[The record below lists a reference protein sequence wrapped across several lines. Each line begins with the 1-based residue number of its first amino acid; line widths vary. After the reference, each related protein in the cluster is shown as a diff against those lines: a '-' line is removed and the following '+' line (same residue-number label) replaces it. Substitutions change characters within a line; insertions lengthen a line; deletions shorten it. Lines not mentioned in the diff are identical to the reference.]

1 MKYRVKTILTIIL
14 FTWIYFIPSASA
26 WGQEEKEMSR
36 ILFMLDGSQSM
47 STKWGNMQKISV
59 AKQVLSEIIDSLK
72 DVPNVQM
79 ALRAY
84 GHQDHYTLNN
94 CKDTKL
100 EVGFRAKNQYLL
112 QARLREIK
120 PNGITPI
127 AYSLGKAA
135 NDFPKD
141 PDARNIV
148 IIITDGEESCDGDPC
163 LVSREL
169 QKKNLILK
177 PFVIGLGYQSE
188 LRTNLDCIG
197 AYYEANTPKEF
208 RRLMKNIVI
217 RVLDKTS
224 VQVELLD
231 IFSNPTETDVMMSF
245 FNPISGVSQYNY
257 YHTINQR
264 GEPDTLDID
273 PINNYDLIIHTIPP
287 IVKKDLYFKA
297 NEHNVVKI
305 PAPQGYLN
313 MIMQNS
319 NTRYNANIDCIIQEK
334 TSGNTVHFQKIN
346 SKLKY
351 LTGNY
356 DLEILSLPRI
366 KLDNVVINQS
376 ETTTIQI
383 PEPGLVT
390 LNSRIEIYGGIFRV
404 NENKTEKIYQLND
417 RILKESILLQ
427 PGYYIVVY
435 RSKLRRNAN
444 ASETKNFRVKSGE
457 SITLN
462 L

>member
-1 MKYRVKTILTIIL
+1 MKHWIRNIL
-14 FTWIYFIPSASA
+14 FPLFFLCIYMMPAHEGMS
-26 WGQEEKEMSR
+26 QEKKEMTR

-72 DVPNVQM
+72 EIPHVQM

-100 EVGFRAKNQYLL
+100 EVGFRAKNYYLL

-120 PNGITPI
+120 PSGITPI
-127 AYSLGKAA
+127 AYSLQKAA
-135 NDFPKD
+135 NDFPND
-141 PDARNIV
+141 PDARNVV

-163 LVSREL
+163 MVSREL

-197 AYYEANTPKEF
+197 AYYEANTPTEF
-208 RRLMKNIVI
+208 KRIMKNIVI
-217 RVLDKTS
+217 RILDKTS

-231 IFSNPTETDVMMSF
+231 IFSNPTETDVVLSF
-245 FNPISGVSQYNY
+245 FNPISKITQYNY
-257 YHTINQR
+257 YHTLNAR
-264 GEPDTLDID
+264 GEPDTLDVD
-273 PINNYDLIIHTIPP
+273 PINNYDLIVHTIPK
-287 IVKKDLYFKA
+287 IVKKNLYFKA
-297 NEHNVVKI
+297 NEHNVIKI

-319 NTRYNANIDCIIQEK
+319 NTRYNANIDCLIKDRATGRTIH
-334 TSGNTVHFQKIN
+334 VQKIN
-346 SKLKY
+346 SKVKY

-366 KLDNVVINQS
+366 VLDNVIINQS

-390 LNSRIEIYGGIFRV
+390 LNSRVEIYGGIFRV
-404 NENKTEKIYQLND
+404 NENKTVKIYQLND

-435 RSKLRRNAN
+435 RSKLRRNAD

-457 SITLN
+457 SVTLN